1 MITLRGRLSR
11 ILTTFS
17 ALANEAMD
25 TRRSWT
31 TVEEDS
37 IRCNESSRPDNVPAQ
52 DACTS
57 AARHHDD
64 LRYV

>member
-1 MITLRGRLSR
+1 
-11 ILTTFS
+11 
-17 ALANEAMD
+17 MD

-37 IRCNESSRPDNVPAQ
+37 ISENESLASHDNVPE
-52 DACTS
+52 DFDTNT
-57 AARHHDD
+57 ARQPEDHPDE